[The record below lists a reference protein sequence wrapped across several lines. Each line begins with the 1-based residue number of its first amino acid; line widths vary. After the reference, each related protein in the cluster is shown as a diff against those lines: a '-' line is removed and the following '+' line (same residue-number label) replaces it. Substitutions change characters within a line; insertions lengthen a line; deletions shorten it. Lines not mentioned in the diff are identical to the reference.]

1 MSDLEAKSL
10 STPEKIFRQKILENF
25 LGKNFSRKFVKF
37 LSGWKNFQKSCQD
50 RKICRIPK
58 KLLSGEK
65 FDIPGKNCQIP
76 ENFGPDRKI
85 ARFREKLPD
94 SGKSGKV
101 AVRTGI
107 SRFRPETSQELP
119 VSTGNPPG
127 MGSGNPETSQ
137 ELPVS
142 AGN

>member
-37 LSGWKNFQKSCQD
+37 LSGWKNFQKSCQEKLSD
-50 RKICRIPK
+50 VGKNCRIPK
-58 KLLSGEK
+58 KLPDSRKFRSGPKNLLAGEK

-76 ENFGPDRKI
+76 KI
-85 ARFREKLPD
+85 SVRTEKFDIPGKNCQIPGKVEI

-101 AVRTGI
+101 ALLAKFSV
-107 SRFRPETSQELP
+107 
-119 VSTGNPPG
+119 
-127 MGSGNPETSQ
+127 
-137 ELPVS
+137 
-142 AGN
+142 

>member
-37 LSGWKNFQKSCQD
+37 LSGWKNFQKSCQEKLSD
-50 RKICRIPK
+50 VGKNCRIQK
-58 KLLSGEK
+58 KLLSGEKFDIPEKIARFQKISVRTEK

-76 ENFGPDRKI
+76 GKVEI
-85 ARFREKLPD
+85 

-101 AVRTGI
+101 ALLAKFSV
-107 SRFRPETSQELP
+107 
-119 VSTGNPPG
+119 
-127 MGSGNPETSQ
+127 
-137 ELPVS
+137 
-142 AGN
+142 